1 MNFKLIVVMVRTDL
15 TDAIVDLAKEVGA
28 TGATIVPARGTGSRE
43 AKTFFGLT
51 LEDQRDVILFLLEES
66 LNAPVMKAVHKAG
79 RFDQPGTGVAFVL
92 DVDSVMGIESQ
103 LKSLKS

>member
-66 LNAPVMKAVHKAG
+66 LTAPVMKAVHKAG

-92 DVDSVMGIESQ
+92 GVDSVMGIESQ
-103 LKSLKS
+103 LKSLKG